1 MVAAAEAAVAAEE
14 EDAEAEEVI
23 RAVLVVPA
31 TFVAVAEAAAS
42 SLELLEGEEEDVED
56 SSPFDEVDEAAGGRV
71 HVKKLVK
78 ITSGF

>member
-1 MVAAAEAAVAAEE
+1 MVTAAEAVA
-14 EDAEAEEVI
+14 EVI
-23 RAVLVVPA
+23 LAVLVVPA